1 MNLKKRGRRLDF
13 AEAMSVAEADYNNH
27 YKEWNK
33 KQRVISEIDT
43 FEAFEVSE
51 NLEIDVPYNFIKTQL
66 EKFIET
72 HKQSKYFIR
81 KHVKKLNT
89 PFPFAWN
96 KEKQEFY
103 ITEIQIAWE
112 DWFVEHGEVDW
123 SELPPEASHF
133 SFKKNK
139 VIRLFKNRVLEFEH
153 ELKAWLDISDNYY
166 FDENYHIEK

>member
-1 MNLKKRGRRLDF
+1 LHESCNTLKRYVNLKKRGRRLDF

-89 PFPFAWN
+89 PFP
-96 KEKQEFY
+96 
-103 ITEIQIAWE
+103 
-112 DWFVEHGEVDW
+112 
-123 SELPPEASHF
+123 
-133 SFKKNK
+133 
-139 VIRLFKNRVLEFEH
+139 
-153 ELKAWLDISDNYY
+153 
-166 FDENYHIEK
+166 